1 MLDLGKI
8 KLDGNYEFKLEEEFS
23 SIPQVKRVLTREESL
38 IPLGDLFSLRI
49 EDYVLKVYY
58 MWIDWGCVELEA
70 ALSQDSELL
79 HRDSAPIEI
88 KEDMT
93 LDDLKSQLFNVFE
106 QFLDIANNKPC
117 YKKDLSTIKRVDFHI
132 EPDKSLKAW
141 IQTKIFYFK
150 FRALIIWNQY
160 KKSH

>member
-1 MLDLGKI
+1 MLDLEKI

-70 ALSQDSELL
+70 ALS
-79 HRDSAPIEI
+79 H
-88 KEDMT
+88 
-93 LDDLKSQLFNVFE
+93 KSSPGSPR
-106 QFLDIANNKPC
+106 IYP
-117 YKKDLSTIKRVDFHI
+117 
-132 EPDKSLKAW
+132 W
-141 IQTKIFYFK
+141 GGM
-150 FRALIIWNQY
+150 ALILVQ
-160 KKSH
+160 